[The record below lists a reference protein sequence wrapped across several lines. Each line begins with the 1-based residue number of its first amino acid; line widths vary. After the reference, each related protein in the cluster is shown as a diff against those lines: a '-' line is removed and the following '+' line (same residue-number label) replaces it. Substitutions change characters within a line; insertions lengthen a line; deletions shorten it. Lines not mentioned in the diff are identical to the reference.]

1 MKKFAV
7 FIFFISFFLFSCGK
21 QNVKKDAEIENT
33 GSHKEE
39 LIIGS
44 AVDINN
50 LNLLKQADQINNICL
65 KLTHQTLFI
74 LMRKTAVFL
83 LLQPKRNGLTT
94 IPLKL
99 RSSIMPVFRTA
110 HL

>member
-1 MKKFAV
+1 MHMKKFAV

-44 AVDINN
+44 AVESLHINPS
-50 LNLLKQADQINNICL
+50 
-65 KLTHQTLFI
+65 FI

-99 RSSIMPVFRTA
+99 RSSIMPVFRMA